1 VFTTSNVARYEI
13 LVNLWILP
21 KKFRENER
29 SQIDVLV
36 GYQFLDFA
44 EKNLVKLNVVK
55 TYFLVENWSIS
66 I

>member
-1 VFTTSNVARYEI
+1 MFTTSNVARYEI